1 MAFNL
6 DLTTPEL
13 TVVSEAPLIKWCC
26 IRKSFDRLIIT
37 IFTKEAPT
45 SVGSMNDVYF
55 GRRPL
60 QSCIIISMST
70 SLRSTGNNVQ
80 EMEVMYVI
88 LTMVTVYQRY
98 VGELSF
104 NLVVYWKLIKMVI
117 VLYLRCAFAK
127 IFWCLFGLP
136 DKTDG

>member
-6 DLTTPEL
+6 DLTTTEL

-37 IFTKEAPT
+37 IFTEAPT
-45 SVGSMNDVYF
+45 TVGSMNDVYF

-70 SLRSTGNNVQ
+70 SLRSPVITFRDGGK
-80 EMEVMYVI
+80 YVI
-88 LTMVTVYQRY
+88 LTMVT
-98 VGELSF
+98 
-104 NLVVYWKLIKMVI
+104 
-117 VLYLRCAFAK
+117 
-127 IFWCLFGLP
+127 
-136 DKTDG
+136 